1 MNLFC
6 VFSHDAQF
14 SQLDWLD
21 RCDSKII
28 KGCPVHAVAEG
39 VASSVGAS
47 LGCTSHP
54 SVLFPAP
61 LLHRV
66 IRGLN
71 AAKV

>member
-14 SQLDWLD
+14 SSQLDW
-21 RCDSKII
+21 CDSKII